1 MSEQDES
8 PVSRRQ
14 FFRGVT
20 GGLFRTFGE
29 LSGLDRLVE
38 EEAAPILSF
47 NEEDIIVPPE
57 KQAETLSMLFGFLE
71 QQKAEDEQAEA
82 GQAEAAEPVSPEPA
96 EPVSPEPAEPVSAG
110 PALAPAE
117 PPPAVEPEPRPE

>member
-1 MSEQDES
+1 MSCAVSEQDES

-20 GGLFRTFGE
+20 GGLFRTLGE

-47 NEEDIIVPPE
+47 TEDDIIVPPE
-57 KQAETLSMLFGFLE
+57 KQAETLSMLFGFLD
-71 QQKAEDEQAEA
+71 QQKAEAEQAEA
-82 GQAEAAEPVSPEPA
+82 QAAAEPASPEPEA
-96 EPVSPEPAEPVSAG
+96 
-110 PALAPAE
+110 APAE
-117 PPPAVEPEPRPE
+117 LPPAAEPAPE

>member
-96 EPVSPEPAEPVSAG
+96 EPVSPG